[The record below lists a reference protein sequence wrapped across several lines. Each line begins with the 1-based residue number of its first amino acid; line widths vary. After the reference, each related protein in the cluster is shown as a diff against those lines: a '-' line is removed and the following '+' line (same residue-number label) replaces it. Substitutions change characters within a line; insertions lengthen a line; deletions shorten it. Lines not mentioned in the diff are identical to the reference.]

1 MSPAVVT
8 MRESDR
14 VSQAVREMTAA
25 CVRHLP
31 IVDRHD
37 CVVGLVSSHDIVAA
51 LERGG
56 DATLRSI
63 MTKAVQTVGPD
74 TPAEE
79 AVALMID
86 QKFGALPVT
95 NEDGELIGIVTA
107 TDFLVVA
114 HQALTGAP
122 IERLPQ
128 EM

>member
-1 MSPAVVT
+1 
-8 MRESDR
+8 
-14 VSQAVREMTAA
+14 
-25 CVRHLP
+25 
-31 IVDRHD
+31 
-37 CVVGLVSSHDIVAA
+37 
-51 LERGG
+51 
-56 DATLRSI
+56 
-63 MTKAVQTVGPD
+63 VGPD